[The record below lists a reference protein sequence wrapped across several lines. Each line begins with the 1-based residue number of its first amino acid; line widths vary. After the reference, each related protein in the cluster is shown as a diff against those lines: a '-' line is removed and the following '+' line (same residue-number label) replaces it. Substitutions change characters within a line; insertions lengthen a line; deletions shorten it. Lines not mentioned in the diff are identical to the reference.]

1 MNDWDA
7 CLFTWV
13 AAGFSPNAAL
23 LNLAIMA
30 ATWGAGAGVMVM
42 CTAAWK
48 LPAERFYL
56 LGAVL
61 AGCFAAVLAH
71 AVAASLNMPRPF
83 VVGLSPVYVPHSN
96 RGAMPS
102 AHATV
107 MFTVAAILFIRPSL
121 RLAAIAMAIMG
132 AATAWGRVY
141 TGVHFPFDILG
152 GLLLALCI
160 AAAFNVATRIGTS
173 MLAVPPRA
181 LLVKRRA

>member
-1 MNDWDA
+1 MKDWDA
-7 CLFTWV
+7 SLFAWM
-13 AAGFSPNAAL
+13 AGGFAPNASL
-23 LNLAIMA
+23 LSLAIMA
-30 ATWGAGAGVMVM
+30 ATWGAGAGAVVM
-42 CTAAWK
+42 CIAAWK

-71 AVAASLNMPRPF
+71 ALAASLNMPRPF

-96 RGAMPS
+96 RGALPS
-102 AHATV
+102 AHAAV
-107 MFTVAAILFIRPSL
+107 MFTVAAILFMRPSL
-121 RLAAIAMAIMG
+121 RLAAISMAIMG

-160 AAAFNVATRIGTS
+160 AAAFNVARRIGVS

-181 LLVKRRA
+181 LLAKRGA